1 MKCES
6 KHPPGDEIYRDGSI
20 SVFEIDGRKHSLY
33 CQNLCVLAKLFLGS
47 KTLYYDVEPFLFYVM
62 TECDEF
68 GMHFV
73 GYFSKVYR
81 TPINNT
87 RPKANHSTGKTHN
100 KSAQCILYF
109 DIADTPA
116 QRIWESIDCV
126 LLSTHETRK

>member
-6 KHPPGDEIYRDGSI
+6 KHPPGDEVYRDGSI

-81 TPINNT
+81 TPINNI
-87 RPKANHSTGKTHN
+87 RPNANHSTGKTHN
-100 KSAQCILYF
+100 KSAQRILYF

-116 QRIWESIDCV
+116 QRIRESIDCV
-126 LLSTHETRK
+126 LLSTHETGK